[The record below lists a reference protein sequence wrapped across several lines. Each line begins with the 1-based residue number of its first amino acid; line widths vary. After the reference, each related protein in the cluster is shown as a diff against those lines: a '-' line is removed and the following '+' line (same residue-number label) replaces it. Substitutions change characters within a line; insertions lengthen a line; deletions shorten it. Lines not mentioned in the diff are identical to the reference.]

1 MMNIIFKSA
10 IILFLL
16 VFSLTDGEAQSSGEN
31 IFKAQYR
38 STQISQYNMAEN
50 DYKPMPNGYSVA
62 DVVRGTSLHFSLYL
76 NLKDRTSLY
85 LHDSTTVKPM
95 LGMRSSTNIIIDFSL
110 KSADQK
116 TFKKERIFD
125 QQFYSEGEVGNIEWD
140 LTNEIKEINGLKCY
154 KAIAKDRDLMLTAYY
169 TKEIPVSSGPSIFQG
184 LPGLVV
190 WVEDYFTT
198 IELVDVEY
206 IDMDSNQ
213 FQEMFDSLL
222 SGFNE
227 KRNDKFRVEESIVLL
242 KKVGAAHDLYKR
254 NHGKDY

>member
-1 MMNIIFKSA
+1 MMKIIFKSA

-16 VFSLTDGEAQSSGEN
+16 VFFLTDGKAQSSGEN

-38 STQISQYNMAEN
+38 STQISQYNMAES

-62 DVVRGTSLHFSLYL
+62 DVVRGTILHFSLYL

-125 QQFYSEGEVGNIEWD
+125 QKFYSEGEVGNIEWD
-140 LTNEIKEINGLKCY
+140 LTNETKEINGLNCY

-222 SGFNE
+222 SGFHE

>member
-1 MMNIIFKSA
+1 
-10 IILFLL
+10 
-16 VFSLTDGEAQSSGEN
+16 
-31 IFKAQYR
+31 
-38 STQISQYNMAEN
+38 
-50 DYKPMPNGYSVA
+50 
-62 DVVRGTSLHFSLYL
+62 
-76 NLKDRTSLY
+76 
-85 LHDSTTVKPM
+85 
-95 LGMRSSTNIIIDFSL
+95 
-110 KSADQK
+110 
-116 TFKKERIFD
+116 
-125 QQFYSEGEVGNIEWD
+125 
-140 LTNEIKEINGLKCY
+140 
-154 KAIAKDRDLMLTAYY
+154 MLTAYN

-222 SGFNE
+222 SGFHE